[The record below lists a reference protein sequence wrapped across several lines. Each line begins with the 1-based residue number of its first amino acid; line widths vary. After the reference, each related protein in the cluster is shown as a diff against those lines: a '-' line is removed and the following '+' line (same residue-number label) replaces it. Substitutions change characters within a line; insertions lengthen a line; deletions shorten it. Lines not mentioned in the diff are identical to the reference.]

1 MQIEQAE
8 LELDERKTGAKMS
21 ADRRRDTTKVDL
33 DLLKIRQ
40 PNNKPK
46 GDK

>member
-8 LELDERKTGAKMS
+8 LELDERKSGAQQ
-21 ADRRRDTTKVDL
+21 AAQRRKDTTQLDL

-40 PNNKPK
+40 PNKPK
-46 GDK
+46 GNQ